1 MTVLN
6 FAILG
11 WCFLGVVVGILFGAA
26 PGLTAT
32 TAVALFTPV
41 TFYMPLETS
50 MSFLMGFIAVD
61 TMRAVFLLFC

>member
-1 MTVLN
+1 MDYSSIQALPGALMTVLN

-41 TFYMPLETS
+41 TF
-50 MSFLMGFIAVD
+50 
-61 TMRAVFLLFC
+61 